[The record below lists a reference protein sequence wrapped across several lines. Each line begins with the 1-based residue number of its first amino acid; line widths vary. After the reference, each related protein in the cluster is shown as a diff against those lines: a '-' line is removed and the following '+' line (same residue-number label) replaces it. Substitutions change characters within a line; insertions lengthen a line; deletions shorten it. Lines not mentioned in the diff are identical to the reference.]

1 MTPQRRRASIIRL
14 VALIVLL
21 LLAMW
26 VLHRIFI
33 DVPPAPEPE
42 VTQGAAYLAPLT

>member
-1 MTPQRRRASIIRL
+1 MTPRRRRASIIRL
-14 VALIVLL
+14 VSLIVLL

-33 DVPPAPEPE
+33 DIPPAPEPE
-42 VTQGAAYLAPLT
+42 VTQGAVYPAPLT